1 MKNIIGFGAPQ
12 EEPALAPM
20 KQNEIATP
28 VRSVVDVVFQDDTVL
43 RYYND
48 RFDLRAGDGVYVSGK
63 RAGSMGI
70 VKSVTTK
77 FKINLSCYE
86 RVLAR
91 IDFQLRGSFEPI
103 GVFMV
108 GVTPDVDPS
117 PELFRF
123 WVQPPEDEETE
134 YACGEGYEL
143 ELDHFEQDDEVDPK
157 VLSRALDYCRRGRVR
172 YLALRDGVG
181 TAFVEGT
188 AWYEVNFR
196 YDAGRITE
204 LYCSCPYLGLCKH
217 ELAVL
222 FMLRALL
229 KELKCNCLPDLT
241 AIDQSFFWRIV
252 STNRQRVT
260 L

>member
-12 EEPALAPM
+12 EESALAPM
-20 KQNEIATP
+20 NQKEISTP
-28 VRSVVDVVFQDDTVL
+28 VRSVVDVVFQDDTIL

-48 RFDLRAGDGVYVSGK
+48 RFDLKAGDGVYVSGK
-63 RAGSMGI
+63 RAGSMGV

-77 FKINLSCYE
+77 FKINLSGYE

-91 IDFQLRGSFEPI
+91 SDFQLRGSFEPL

-108 GVTPDVDPS
+108 GVTPDAGPS
-117 PELFRF
+117 PELFRQ
-123 WVQPPEDEETE
+123 WIKPPMDEEPE

-157 VLSRALDYCRRGRVR
+157 VLSRALDYCRQGRVR

-196 YDAGRITE
+196 YDVGRITE
-204 LYCSCPYLGLCKH
+204 LYCDCPYPGLCKH
-217 ELAVL
+217 ELAVML
-222 FMLRALL
+222 MLRALL
-229 KELKCNCLPDLT
+229 KELKYNCLPDLI

>member
-1 MKNIIGFGAPQ
+1 MKNVIGFGAPQ
-12 EEPALAPM
+12 EEALAPM
-20 KQNEIATP
+20 KQNEIGVP
-28 VRSVVDVVFQDDTVL
+28 VRSVVDVAFPDDTVL

-48 RFDLRAGDGVYVSGK
+48 SFDLSVGDGVYVSGK

-77 FKINLSCYE
+77 FKINLSGYE

-91 IDFQLRGSFEPI
+91 IDFQLRGSFEPV

-108 GVTPDVDPS
+108 GVTADAGPS
-117 PELFRF
+117 PELFRL
-123 WVQPPEDEETE
+123 WITPPADQEPE

-157 VLSRALDYCRRGRVR
+157 VFSRALDYCRQGRVR
-172 YLALRDGVG
+172 YLALRNGVG

-204 LYCSCPYLGLCKH
+204 LYCDCPYPGLCKH

-222 FMLRALL
+222 FMLRSLL

-241 AIDQSFFWRIV
+241 AIDQSFFWRTV
-252 STNRQRVT
+252 STNRQQVM

>member
-12 EEPALAPM
+12 EKAIVPM
-20 KQNEIATP
+20 KQSEIGTP
-28 VRSVVDVVFQDDTVL
+28 VRSVVDVAFPDDTVL

-48 RFDLRAGDGVYVSGK
+48 RFDLKTGDGVYVSGK
-63 RAGSMGI
+63 RAGSLGI
-70 VKSVTTK
+70 VKSVTTI

-91 IDFQLRGSFEPI
+91 IDFQLRGTFEPM

-108 GVTPDVDPS
+108 GVTPDAGPS

-123 WVQPPEDEETE
+123 WITLPSDQEPE

-157 VLSRALDYCRRGRVR
+157 VFSRALDYCRRGRVR

-196 YDAGRITE
+196 YDVGRITE
-204 LYCSCPYLGLCKH
+204 LYCDCPYPGLCKH
-217 ELAVL
+217 ELAVML
-222 FMLRALL
+222 MLRALL
-229 KELKCNCLPDLT
+229 KELKYNCLPDLI